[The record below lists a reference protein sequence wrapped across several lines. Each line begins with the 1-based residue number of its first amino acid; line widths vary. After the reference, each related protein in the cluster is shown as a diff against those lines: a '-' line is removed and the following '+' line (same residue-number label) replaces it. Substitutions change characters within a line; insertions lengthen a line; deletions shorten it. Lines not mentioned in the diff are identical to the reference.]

1 MVFLKAR
8 VNCVYYKH
16 ESENR
21 ENAQILEAS
30 CQRSKEHDL
39 EHSAR
44 REVVRK
50 IICMTIGTERA
61 VKRACSLRIEPKSLG
76 H

>member
-8 VNCVYYKH
+8 VICVYYKH

-30 CQRSKEHDL
+30 CQRSKERGL

-44 REVVRK
+44 GESFGRSYV
-50 IICMTIGTERA
+50 
-61 VKRACSLRIEPKSLG
+61 
-76 H
+76 